1 MTDLLRSFLI
11 LMTHTMK
18 IVRMVDFFERKFERK
33 EENDFGMLFG
43 ITGFMLGGIRFIL
56 IGIILV

>member
-1 MTDLLRSFLI
+1 
-11 LMTHTMK
+11 MK

-33 EENDFGMLFG
+33 EENDFGMLFC

>member
-1 MTDLLRSFLI
+1 
-11 LMTHTMK
+11 MK
-18 IVRMVDFFERKFERK
+18 IVRMVDFFERK

>member
-1 MTDLLRSFLI
+1 
-11 LMTHTMK
+11 MK
-18 IVRMVDFFERKFERK
+18 IVRMVDFLKGKGK
-33 EENDFGMLFG
+33 EEDDFGMLFG

>member
-11 LMTHTMK
+11 LMNSYDENRK
-18 IVRMVDFFERKFERK
+18 MVDFFERKFERK